1 MSKPQTA
8 ASPPPTDKATG
19 FLAFANVTY
28 QTLWPLVAQ
37 TKEAVVLLHAFANVR
52 YWRKADVGF
61 PSDHRKADV
70 FGKAST

>member
-37 TKEAVVLLHAFANVR
+37 TKEAVGLLHAFANVR
-52 YWRKADVGF
+52 YWRKADVTQCQSCTALPGV
-61 PSDHRKADV
+61 AV
-70 FGKAST
+70 AE